1 MFTID
6 NTTIILSAVLLVMA
20 LLTPLINP
28 FFRKV
33 RTSAIVTEPATTA
46 EEAEDTDTPST
57 ETTVENFSLPPVS
70 IVFTP
75 HDNASELEKYLP
87 LYFNQSYDN
96 DFQVIVVVPQGDHE
110 TNDVLKRFADNKRL
124 YTTFIPDSSRYMSR
138 KKLAIT
144 LGVKAAKY
152 PWVVM
157 ADVCIYPQSDRWL
170 QTLAQH
176 CMNGREL
183 VVGYTRYEDGTPDY
197 RLFERY
203 YEARYIMREYQHDHA
218 YRCPFNALM
227 FRKDLFLRQE
237 GFRGNLKYLRGEF
250 DFMVNKY
257 AKGNNLA
264 FESSP
269 EGTLIEEVPTDK
281 VWLSTHL
288 FYMENRQ
295 HLQGSGRHRCLP
307 IIDQLVLHGNY
318 LILFAALAVS
328 LLTHNWII
336 TAASALGLLLTLILR
351 MMIGKRALNRFDI
364 DISAWKVIPYELA
377 ITWKRLGYKI
387 KYRRA
392 NKYDFISHKL

>member
-20 LLTPLINP
+20 LLTSLINP
-28 FFRKV
+28 FFRKI
-33 RTSAIVTEPATTA
+33 RTSVASMEPTTP
-46 EEAEDTDTPST
+46 EEEDEDEESSST
-57 ETTVENFSLPPVS
+57 QTAVENISLPPVS

-87 LYFNQSYDN
+87 LYFNQSYDS
-96 DFQVIVVVPQGDHE
+96 DFQVIVVMPQGDHE
-110 TNDVLKRFADNKRL
+110 TSDVLKRFADNKRL

-157 ADVCIYPQSDRWL
+157 ANICSYPQSYRWL
-170 QTLAQH
+170 QSLAQH
-176 CMNGREL
+176 CMKGREL

-197 RLFERY
+197 RVFERY

-227 FRKDLFLRQE
+227 FRKDIFLRQE

-257 AKGNNLA
+257 AHDDNLA

-281 VWLSTHL
+281 VWLSKHL

-295 HLQGSGRHRCLP
+295 HLRGSGRHRCLP
-307 IIDQLVLHGNY
+307 VIDQLALHGNY
-318 LILFAALAVS
+318 LLQFAALAVS

-336 TAASALGLLLTLILR
+336 TAASALGILLTLVLR
-351 MMIGKRALNRFDI
+351 MVIGKRALNRFDI
-364 DISAWKVIPYELA
+364 EISAWKVIPYELA
-377 ITWKRLGYKI
+377 IAWKRLGYKF
-387 KYRRA
+387 KYHRA

>member
-33 RTSAIVTEPATTA
+33 RTTAIVTEPTTPP
-46 EEAEDTDTPST
+46 EEANETETSST

-75 HDNASELEKYLP
+75 HNNASELET
-87 LYFNQSYDN
+87 S
-96 DFQVIVVVPQGDHE
+96 
-110 TNDVLKRFADNKRL
+110 DVLKRFADNKRL

-157 ADVCIYPQSDRWL
+157 ADVCCYPQSDRWL

-176 CMNGREL
+176 CMKGREL

-197 RLFERY
+197 RLFERD

-257 AKGNNLA
+257 AHDDNLA

-281 VWLSTHL
+281 VWLSKHL

-295 HLQGSGRHRCLP
+295 HLRGSGRHRCLP
-307 IIDQLVLHGNY
+307 VIDQLALHGNY
-318 LILFAALAVS
+318 LLQFAALAVS

-336 TAASALGLLLTLILR
+336 TAASALGILLTLVLR
-351 MMIGKRALNRFDI
+351 MVIGKRALNRFDI
-364 DISAWKVIPYELA
+364 EISAWKVIPYELA
-377 ITWKRLGYKI
+377 IAWKRLGYKL

>member
-6 NTTIILSAVLLVMA
+6 NTTISLSAVLLVMA
-20 LLTPLINP
+20 LLTSLINP
-28 FFRKV
+28 FFRKI
-33 RTSAIVTEPATTA
+33 RTSVASMEPTTP
-46 EEAEDTDTPST
+46 EEEDEDEESSST
-57 ETTVENFSLPPVS
+57 QTAVENISLPPMS

-75 HDNASELEKYLP
+75 HDNANELEKYLP
-87 LYFNQSYDN
+87 LYFNQSYDS
-96 DFQVIVVVPQGDHE
+96 DFQVIVVMPQGDHE
-110 TNDVLKRFADNKRL
+110 TSDVLKRFSDNKRL

-157 ADVCIYPQSDRWL
+157 ADICSYPQNDRWL
-170 QTLAQH
+170 QSLAQH
-176 CMNGREL
+176 CMKGREL

-197 RLFERY
+197 RVFERY

-218 YRCPFNALM
+218 YRCPFNALV
-227 FRKDLFLRQE
+227 FRKDVFLRQE

-257 AKGNNLA
+257 AHDDNLA

-281 VWLSTHL
+281 VWLSKHL

-295 HLQGSGRHRCLP
+295 HLRGSGRHRCLP
-307 IIDQLVLHGNY
+307 VIDQLALHGNY
-318 LILFAALAVS
+318 LLQFAALAVS

-336 TAASALGLLLTLILR
+336 TAASALGILLTLVLR
-351 MMIGKRALNRFDI
+351 MVIGRRALNRFDI
-364 DISAWKVIPYELA
+364 EISAWKVIPYELA
-377 ITWKRLGYKI
+377 IAWKRLGYKF

>member
-6 NTTIILSAVLLVMA
+6 NTTISLSAVLLVMA
-20 LLTPLINP
+20 LLTSLINP
-28 FFRKV
+28 FFRNI
-33 RTSAIVTEPATTA
+33 RTSVASMEPTTPEEEDED
-46 EEAEDTDTPST
+46 EEASST
-57 ETTVENFSLPPVS
+57 QTAVENISLPPVS

-87 LYFNQSYDN
+87 LYFNQSYDS
-96 DFQVIVVVPQGDHE
+96 DFQVIVVMPQGDHE
-110 TNDVLKRFADNKRL
+110 TSDVLKRFAENKRL

-157 ADVCIYPQSDRWL
+157 ADICSYPQGDRWL
-170 QTLAQH
+170 QSLAQH
-176 CMNGREL
+176 CMKGREL

-197 RLFERY
+197 RVFERY

-227 FRKDLFLRQE
+227 FRKDVFLRQE

-257 AKGNNLA
+257 AHDGNLA

-281 VWLSTHL
+281 VWLSKHL

-295 HLQGSGRHRCLP
+295 HLRGSGRHRCLP
-307 IIDQLVLHGNY
+307 VIDQLALHGNY
-318 LILFAALAVS
+318 LLQFAALAAS

-336 TAASALGLLLTLILR
+336 TAASALGILLTLVLR
-351 MMIGKRALNRFDI
+351 MVIGKRALNRFDI
-364 DISAWKVIPYELA
+364 ELSAWKVIPYELA
-377 ITWKRLGYKI
+377 IAWKKLGYKL